1 MFHTIRRGVST
12 VNTTRRIVALC
23 TLGGMSVGTLVGW
36 VTGFF
41 TWITATVTRLWA
53 EVMTWLQSS
62 WGIEHILVTTAAVV
76 LGPLVL
82 IFILIIVISD
92 D

>member
-1 MFHTIRRGVST
+1 MFHTIRRGVAV

-23 TLGGMSVGTLVGW
+23 IIGGISVGSLVGW
-36 VTGFF
+36 ATGFF
-41 TWITATVTRLWA
+41 TWITTTVTRLWT
-53 EVMTWLQSS
+53 EFMTWLQSP
-62 WGIEHILVTTAAVV
+62 WGLDHIIATAAVV

-82 IFILIIVISD
+82 IFILIMVISD